1 MSIGLLFWLIM
12 IIWLVFFFAWN
23 YRPEMVGT
31 FGPGGNALLLF
42 ILLSLVG
49 WGVFGPP
56 LHG

>member
-12 IIWLVFFFAWN
+12 IIGLLFGFAFRSNSAWAGWYGPYGDWLI
-23 YRPEMVGT
+23 
-31 FGPGGNALLLF
+31 LF
-42 ILLSLVG
+42 ILLALLG

>member
-12 IIWLVFFFAWN
+12 LLGLLFGFAFRSNSSWAGWYGPYGDWLI
-23 YRPEMVGT
+23 
-31 FGPGGNALLLF
+31 LF
-42 ILLSLVG
+42 ILFGLLG